1 GRGMLQNRVVGGATM
16 GARAVPVDESPE
28 GTVRALGRVPEFGP
42 YGYLNLAVTVML
54 LVGLVA
60 AGEAGWLS
68 RDGGL
73 PIATL
78 AFILVM
84 SGLARWTRAHGS
96 DADARF
102 RAGPKNLA
110 YWAQRSG
117 NLGVAVIGVAALVS
131 HYAGLHVLVIALL
144 GVAVGALA
152 GVAPTF
158 FSTPPTIPTTVELR
172 SEIIDVLDDDTIRS

>member
-1 GRGMLQNRVVGGATM
+1 MLQNRVVGGATM
-16 GARAVPVDESPE
+16 GARAVPVDESAEATIRPL
-28 GTVRALGRVPEFGP
+28 RRVPEFGP
-42 YGYLNLAVTVML
+42 YGYLNLAVTAIL
-54 LVGLVA
+54 IVGLVA

-68 RDGGL
+68 RDGGVL
-73 PIATL
+73 VGTFAIIL
-78 AFILVM
+78 AISAL
-84 SGLARWTRAHGS
+84 SRWTRVHGS

-131 HYAGLHVLVIALL
+131 HYAGLHVLAIALL
-144 GVAVGALA
+144 GVTLGALA

-158 FSTPPTIPTTVELR
+158 FSTPPAAPTAVEQR
-172 SEIIDVLDDDTIRS
+172 SETIDVPDDDAIRS